1 MATSTT
7 ITLTDEWVQLTDD
20 AEDFAIQNTSPRGTA
35 ILKYASAQPDA
46 SAYGNICKQ
55 REGLSSAVFGQG
67 VVWGR
72 TPIGGVG
79 TTVEV
84 TK

>member
-7 ITLTDEWVQLTDD
+7 ITLTEEWAQLTDD
-20 AEDFAIQNTSPRGTA
+20 TEDFAIQNTSPKGTA
-35 ILKYASAQPDA
+35 ILKYSADEPGA
-46 SAYGNICKQ
+46 SAYGNICKS
-55 REGLSSAVFGQG
+55 REGLSSAIFGQG